1 MQKDPR
7 EAVYWYRR
15 AIEHGYEAAPED
27 LGDMYES
34 GEGIRRNY
42 EEAVYWYRRAAEQ
55 ESAHAMKRLGDMY
68 RRGA

>member
-1 MQKDPR
+1 
-7 EAVYWYRR
+7 
-15 AIEHGYEAAPED
+15 
-27 LGDMYES
+27 MYES

>member
-1 MQKDPR
+1 
-7 EAVYWYRR
+7 
-15 AIEHGYEAAPED
+15 
-27 LGDMYES
+27 MYES

-68 RRGA
+68 RRGRKERFERGCHLVREIPR